1 MTQVGCP
8 ARRCSMPLDNLKNR
22 ASRIERRTQ
31 AAIGCPVGFG
41 PRTVVEH
48 TLAPRKGMYAPRP

>member
-41 PRTVVEH
+41 TRTVGEH
-48 TLAPRKGMYAPRP
+48 TLAPKKGMHAPRP